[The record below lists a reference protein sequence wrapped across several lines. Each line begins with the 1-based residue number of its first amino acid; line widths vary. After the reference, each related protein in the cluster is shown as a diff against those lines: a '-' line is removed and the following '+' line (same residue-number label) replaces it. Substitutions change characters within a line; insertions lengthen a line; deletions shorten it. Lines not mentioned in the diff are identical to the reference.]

1 MLHVFVFVTNCS
13 RLLYEKRRVLS
24 SRTSPGLLRRFSLR
38 DAAGQL
44 VQRER
49 DQILDGDWG

>member
-1 MLHVFVFVTNCS
+1 MQHVFVFVTNRS

-38 DAAGQL
+38 DAVVQL
-44 VQRER
+44 VQRKR
-49 DQILDGDWG
+49 DQILDGDGS